1 MSELTVTF
9 LSVPIYSDLDLA
21 RLVCLL
27 TGELTRSNQ
36 KVHILTENQDMSKQI
51 DDTMW
56 EYPEQR
62 FIPHDVTNHS
72 IPNCLVTISS
82 DSKTIP
88 ETDVVINLTSKILDE
103 RSSVNSIYEIATR
116 KEDQLIASREK
127 FRTYKEQEILLLH
140 RPVDDWETST
150 LSQ

>member
-1 MSELTVTF
+1 MSEFTVTF

-56 EYPEQR
+56 VYPEHR

-116 KEDQLIASREK
+116 KDDQLIASREK
-127 FRTYKEQEILLLH
+127 FRTYKQQEILLLH
-140 RPVDDWETST
+140 RPVDDWETSN